1 VTKPALTF
9 ALIIAL
15 AGFDDLGAVAVH
27 AQQSSPVTP
36 AKSAPA
42 ATSAASQNPP
52 APQQSPSQ
60 QSPSQPSPI
69 QQSPPVIRTVSQLVQ
84 LVAVVSDRHR
94 AFITDLSQDDFHV
107 FDNGRPQR
115 IAFFSRQTDLP
126 LRIALLLDTSNSV
139 RDRLHFEQDASI
151 DFLTDLVRRHKD
163 MAFVM
168 TFDNAP
174 EVVQDYTGDMDQL
187 TQAIERQRA
196 GGGTA
201 LDDAIYAASQRLVNA
216 PPAPG
221 SDPAVRHVLVVFSDG
236 DDNLSDHAVSEALEM
251 AQRAGVAIYAISTNT
266 DWVDIEGG
274 GKTHKT
280 FKSHGE
286 QLLQNFA
293 DQTGGRAFFPYKT
306 DDLAVSFQDIG
317 AELRSQYLIA
327 FRPDTLTA
335 DGSFHVLKVVTDRK
349 DLTVRT
355 RKGYYA
361 PSRAS
366 AARSTSPAPGR

>member
-1 VTKPALTF
+1 VPKLVQIL
-9 ALIIAL
+9 ALIAIFVIASPNP
-15 AGFDDLGAVAVH
+15 H
-27 AQQSSPVTP
+27 AQQPLSPKPSNTAASV
-36 AKSAPA
+36 PA
-42 ATSAASQNPP
+42 APPENPP
-52 APQQSPSQ
+52 TSQQVGPQAAPSQ
-60 QSPSQPSPI
+60 QT
-69 QQSPPVIRTVSQLVQ
+69 PPVIRTVSELVQ
-84 LVAVVSDRHR
+84 LVAAVTDRHR
-94 AFITDLSQDDFHV
+94 AFVTDLNQNDFHIL
-107 FDNGRPQR
+107 DNGHPEG
-115 IAFFSRQTDLP
+115 ISYFSRQTDLP

-151 DFLTDLVRRHKD
+151 DFLTDILRRHKD

-174 EVVQDYTGDMDQL
+174 EVVQDYTGDMDLL

-201 LDDAIYAASQRLVNA
+201 LDDAIYAASQKLVSA

-221 SDPAVRHVLVVFSDG
+221 ADPAVRHVLVIFSDG
-236 DDNLSDHAVSEALEM
+236 DDNLSDYAVSEALEM

-266 DWVDIEGG
+266 DWVSTEEGG
-274 GKTHKT
+274 KAHKS

-286 QLLQNFA
+286 DLLQNFA

-327 FRPDTLTA
+327 FRPETVIA
-335 DGSFHVLKVVTDRK
+335 DGSFHALKVSTGRK

-355 RKGYYA
+355 RKGYFA
-361 PSRAS
+361 PSRS
-366 AARSTSPAPGR
+366 SSPVLSPAPGH

>member
-1 VTKPALTF
+1 
-9 ALIIAL
+9 
-15 AGFDDLGAVAVH
+15 
-27 AQQSSPVTP
+27 
-36 AKSAPA
+36 
-42 ATSAASQNPP
+42 
-52 APQQSPSQ
+52 
-60 QSPSQPSPI
+60 
-69 QQSPPVIRTVSQLVQ
+69 VIRTVSQLVQ
-84 LVAVVSDRHR
+84 LVAVVTDRHR
-94 AFITDLSQDDFHV
+94 SFITDLNQSDFHI
-107 FDNGRPQR
+107 FDNGHPEQ
-115 IAFFSRQTDLP
+115 IAYFSRQTDLP

-151 DFLTDLVRRHKD
+151 DFLTDLVRRNKD

-174 EVVQDYTGDMDQL
+174 EVVQDYTGDMDLL

-201 LDDAIYAASQRLVNA
+201 LDDAIYAAAQKLVNA

-266 DWVDIEGG
+266 DWVALEGDE
-274 GKTHKT
+274 KVHKS

-286 QLLQNFA
+286 ELLQNFA
-293 DQTGGRAFFPYKT
+293 DQTGGQAFFPYKT

-327 FRPDTLTA
+327 FGPEALVA
-335 DGSFHVLKVVTDRK
+335 DGSLHTLKVVTGRK

-361 PSRAS
+361 PSRSSAS
-366 AARSTSPAPGR
+366 VAPSPVPGH

>member
-1 VTKPALTF
+1 VTRPTLILALGIF
-9 ALIIAL
+9 AVV
-15 AGFDDLGAVAVH
+15 GFSVSGPPGLC
-27 AQQSSPVTP
+27 AQQTTPSP
-36 AKSAPA
+36 AKNTPSVPAAPSQSPSAPA
-42 ATSAASQNPP
+42 SSQQP
-52 APQQSPSQ
+52 APPQQA
-60 QSPSQPSPI
+60 
-69 QQSPPVIRTVSQLVQ
+69 PPVIRTVSQLVQ
-84 LVAVVSDRHR
+84 LVAAVTDRHR
-94 AFITDLSQDDFHV
+94 AFITDLNESDFHIL
-107 FDNGRPQR
+107 DNGQSEQ
-115 IAFFSRQTDLP
+115 ISYFSRQTDLP
-126 LRIALLLDTSNSV
+126 LRIALLLDTSNSI
-139 RDRLHFEQDASI
+139 RERLHFEQDASI
-151 DFLTDLVRRHKD
+151 DFLTDVVRRNKD

-174 EVVQDYTGDMDQL
+174 EVVQDYTGDMDLL

-201 LDDAIYAASQRLVNA
+201 LNDAIYAASQRLVTA

-266 DWVDIEGG
+266 DWVALEGSEKG
-274 GKTHKT
+274 DEKVHKS

-286 QLLQNFA
+286 ELLQNFA

-317 AELRSQYLIA
+317 AELRSQYLLA
-327 FRPDTLTA
+327 FRPETLVA
-335 DGSFHVLKVVTDRK
+335 DGSFHILKVTTSRK

-366 AARSTSPAPGR
+366 VAIGSSPAPGH

>member
-1 VTKPALTF
+1 
-9 ALIIAL
+9 
-15 AGFDDLGAVAVH
+15 
-27 AQQSSPVTP
+27 
-36 AKSAPA
+36 
-42 ATSAASQNPP
+42 
-52 APQQSPSQ
+52 
-60 QSPSQPSPI
+60 
-69 QQSPPVIRTVSQLVQ
+69 LVQ

-94 AFITDLSQDDFHV
+94 AFVTDLSQSDFHIS
-107 FDNGRPQR
+107 DNGHSQQ
-115 IAFFSRQTDLP
+115 ITYFSRQTDLP
-126 LRIALLLDTSNSV
+126 LRIALLLDTSNSI
-139 RDRLHFEQDASI
+139 RERLHFEQDASI
-151 DFLTDLVRRHKD
+151 DFLNDLLRRNKD

-174 EVVQDYTGDMDQL
+174 QVVQDYAGDLDLL

-201 LDDAIYAASQRLVNA
+201 LYDAIYEASQRLVNA
-216 PPAPG
+216 PAAPG

-266 DWVDIEGG
+266 DWVALEGDE
-274 GKTHKT
+274 KVHKS

-286 QLLQNFA
+286 ELLQNFA

-327 FRPDTLTA
+327 FRPETLVA

-366 AARSTSPAPGR
+366 AIISPAPAHSP